1 MQAATLRPLD
11 WALAGSVL
19 VALAQGTI
27 PLLQGFDPVTPWP
40 ETWLAMALAFISG
53 LAIFATHP
61 LALKLKFVTQERPL
75 SSILMHATIRAC
87 ALTVLIGCRAGL
99 PYSLSTD
106 APLVAT
112 HAIVVLLAAILAVV
126 VLEWSLPVRSKL
138 VFIPCAVMCIA
149 LVQTH
154 TLRST
159 VDSIAT
165 VALMGSVVWVWSRLS
180 SWLAP
185 HVAAPV
191 IGALILAAPSAGRVS
206 DLAVTVAV
214 VTCLLV
220 VYRPDGERQEPP
232 TIESTV
238 AKIVGLAAIP
248 LFGLTTITGVVL

>member
-1 MQAATLRPLD
+1 
-11 WALAGSVL
+11 
-19 VALAQGTI
+19 
-27 PLLQGFDPVTPWP
+27 
-40 ETWLAMALAFISG
+40 
-53 LAIFATHP
+53 
-61 LALKLKFVTQERPL
+61 
-75 SSILMHATIRAC
+75 
-87 ALTVLIGCRAGL
+87 
-99 PYSLSTD
+99 
-106 APLVAT
+106 
-112 HAIVVLLAAILAVV
+112 
-126 VLEWSLPVRSKL
+126 
-138 VFIPCAVMCIA
+138 
-149 LVQTH
+149 
-154 TLRST
+154 
-159 VDSIAT
+159 
-165 VALMGSVVWVWSRLS
+165 MGSVVWVWSRLS